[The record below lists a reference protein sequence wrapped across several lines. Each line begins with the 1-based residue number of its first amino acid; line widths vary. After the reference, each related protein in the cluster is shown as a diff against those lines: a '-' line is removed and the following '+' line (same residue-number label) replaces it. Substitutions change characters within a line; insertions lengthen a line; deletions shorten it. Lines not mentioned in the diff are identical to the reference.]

1 MESTHLRNELIVLQ
15 LLPALHD
22 THDASLDF
30 VLPIL
35 VNLKFYVRDLNILK
49 KKKLPSPLIHVYS
62 VMAKAHLLPGLV
74 PLRLR
79 LASPGTCLL
88 DLHSVELRGE
98 GLQRIGC

>member
-1 MESTHLRNELIVLQ
+1 MLK

-22 THDASLDF
+22 PHDASLDL

-35 VNLKFYVRDLNILK
+35 VNLKFYVRDLNILTK

-62 VMAKAHLLPGLV
+62 LVARAHLFPGLV

-98 GLQRIGC
+98 RLQRIG

>member
-1 MESTHLRNELIVLQ
+1 MLK
-15 LLPALHD
+15 LLPALHNP
-22 THDASLDF
+22 HDASLDL

-35 VNLKFYVRDLNILK
+35 VNLKFYVRDLNILTN

-62 VMAKAHLLPGLV
+62 LMAKAHLLPGLV
-74 PLRLR
+74 PLWLR

-98 GLQRIGC
+98 RLQRIGF